1 MSVYSDILK
10 EDIERV
16 QRIAEQYRNRISEFP
31 KGSIMV
37 REFGNKRYIYLK
49 YRENGKV
56 IQEYVSCFD
65 EKKCEEL
72 RNQINE
78 RKALE
83 KEYKDLIMQEKD
95 MKKALRALGEK
106 NV

>member
-1 MSVYSDILK
+1 MSVYSDALK
-10 EDIERV
+10 EDLERV
-16 QRIAEQYRNRISEFP
+16 QRIAEQYRNRILEFP
-31 KGSIMV
+31 RGSIMV
-37 REFGNKRYIYLK
+37 REFGNNRYIYLK

-56 IQEYVSCFD
+56 IQEYVSRFD

-83 KEYKDLIMQEKD
+83 KEYKDLIMQE
-95 MKKALRALGEK
+95 RI
-106 NV
+106 